1 MFVWLCF
8 INQQALVEQRKSNP
22 NTKTKKEEFRRILQY
37 SRRSTKSQTITTPQH
52 HNKQTTT
59 MVTQQQQHQRK
70 NSRFFFFFSPQLTIA
85 MIIIGI
91 QTFLLIRNETYNVTT
106 TTTATI
112 PNHYGRLMTTTTTTT
127 SNNQFTDYPNC
138 ESSTT
143 TQQQTT
149 PVPTP
154 QQTKKEKKKKYAV
167 ATFVDKSEHIYGVYS
182 IRNQMKR
189 FNMTHTS
196 DDGSSSIPFIVV
208 IGDDYPTR
216 EVEKYETLQKWVGTT
231 NIRIVN
237 KSIIGDKIPHHGS
250 GLWKG
255 TFHKLYL
262 FNLTEFDKVIVFD
275 QDILIRKNIEHW
287 FDYMPDEA
295 NCTVSAIQATDNI
308 EWNSGAM
315 VITPNTQVF
324 EDMLNVLPTV
334 TAYQR
339 KLEEK
344 DNGNDNE
351 QDTRNLH
358 LVVPTRRR
366 DNMNSEYGDQ
376 GFLSAYFTHP
386 TNPYKICTLP
396 TQYATLSSS
405 IGNVENS
412 RMQYFVEHRLVSSNA
427 PSVDDHDT
435 TFFETIH
442 LTTIKPWREKTL
454 PRDLVSCI
462 FMYEWMESIKGI
474 KKYKHVYHSMKNKN
488 PTKRCP
494 KNTTMLAFSSL
505 STSSTKL

>member
-1 MFVWLCF
+1 M
-8 INQQALVEQRKSNP
+8 
-22 NTKTKKEEFRRILQY
+22 
-37 SRRSTKSQTITTPQH
+37 
-52 HNKQTTT
+52 
-59 MVTQQQQHQRK
+59 MVTQQQQQQQHRR
-70 NSRFFFFFSPQLTIA
+70 NYLSSFFSPQLTITI
-85 MIIIGI
+85 IIIGI
-91 QTFLLIRNETYNVTT
+91 QTFLLIQNETY
-106 TTTATI
+106 TI
-112 PNHYGRLMTTTTTTT
+112 T
-127 SNNQFTDYPNC
+127 SNNYGRIMTTMSLDFEKVNGGSSSSIDYPNC
-138 ESSTT
+138 
-143 TQQQTT
+143 QQQQ
-149 PVPTP
+149 VPQLSNI
-154 QQTKKEKKKKYAV
+154 QQTSTPNNNNGNDKKKKKKKKYAV

-182 IRNQMKR
+182 IRNQMIK
-189 FNMTHTS
+189 FNMTNS
-196 DDGSSSIPFIVV
+196 GIPLIVV
-208 IGDDYPTR
+208 IGDDYPLR
-216 EVEKYETLQKWVGTT
+216 EVEKYKTIQKWVGGIS

-237 KSIIGDKIPHHGS
+237 KSIIGNKIPKHGS

-255 TFHKLYL
+255 TFHKLFL

-287 FDYMPDEA
+287 FDYMPHEKA
-295 NCTVSAIQATDNI
+295 NNYCTVSAIQATDNI

-324 EDMLNVLPTV
+324 EDMLRVLPNV

-339 KLEEK
+339 NVKDEEQEQQQ
-344 DNGNDNE
+344 NE
-351 QDTRNLH
+351 NENEHNKLH
-358 LVVPTRRR
+358 LVRRR

-376 GFLSAYFTHP
+376 GFISAYFTNP
-386 TNPYKICTLP
+386 NNPYKICTLP

-405 IGNVENS
+405 IGNVENT
-412 RMQYFVEHRLVSSNA
+412 RMQYFVEHRLVSSYAAAAHKENEN
-427 PSVDDHDT
+427 DDNIRDT